1 MNKNRQKY
9 STNSLSVIFIN
20 IILNFPIC
28 DCLTKMD
35 IILGYQLIVGL
46 LKVLLAFYIAFI
58 YCACVFLIATVGVH
72 KDKCLHHKTTHTQ
85 HHHDGLLW
93 PSLADATD
101 LFFCFR
107 PNCYKKR
114 NNNNSKLEREAF
126 SGKVGSIPSGFYFWV
141 VMVQVFVDTQKQVI
155 WDTKMS
161 WGYEL
166 NHGKE

>member
-1 MNKNRQKY
+1 M
-9 STNSLSVIFIN
+9 
-20 IILNFPIC
+20 
-28 DCLTKMD
+28 
-35 IILGYQLIVGL
+35 GL

-141 VMVQVFVDTQKQVI
+141 VMGRVLVDTKKRLSGTQNSARISNKLYQS
-155 WDTKMS
+155 K
-161 WGYEL
+161 EL
-166 NHGKE
+166 LKVFGNYHTPTLPHEEF